1 MTFRDTVRR
10 EVHVAIHGQL
20 WRFRV
25 MKYIVLISLALLLY
39 KWKGIEVLGPVF
51 LNLGLL
57 AVALHFFF
65 RWKTDKWTKSWW
77 LYKRI
82 PLDGE

>member
-1 MTFRDTVRR
+1 MHFKNSIKR
-10 EVHVAIHGQL
+10 EVHITLHAQT

-25 MKYIVLISLALLLY
+25 AKYLALVAIAVLLY
-39 KWKGIEVLGPVF
+39 MWKGIDVLGPVF
-51 LNLGLL
+51 FYLGLF
-57 AVALHFFF
+57 AVGMHFVF
-65 RWKTDKWTKSWW
+65 RWKTDGWTKSWW